1 MKSKILYKNEE
12 MQLTDDF
19 IDIGYMAE
27 NFDVINLNNEEINIK
42 KASPNRN
49 IQVFLSFPN
58 FDDFSEEIIAFD
70 EFINNAKDDI
80 FTYIIFNENIVF
92 PYEFK
97 KIIPVFDVN
106 EEFANMYGTKIVS
119 GSLENRLTKALFLIG
134 KDGAIYHIDMP
145 NNLSSPLDLYRIRAE
160 LNKAYQSYTGAGC
173 HGW

>member
-1 MKSKILYKNEE
+1 MKSKIIYKNEE
-12 MQLTDDF
+12 MNLTDDF

-27 NFDVINLNNEEINIK
+27 NFDVINLKNEEITIK

-49 IQVFLSFPN
+49 IQLFLSFPN

-70 EFINNAKDDI
+70 EFISGAKIDI
-80 FTYIIFNENIVF
+80 FVYLIFNEKIDLS
-92 PYEFK
+92 YDFK
-97 KIIPVFDVN
+97 KIIPIFDIN

-119 GSLENRLTKALFLIG
+119 GTLENRLTKALFLIG

-145 NNLSSPLDLYRIRAE
+145 SNLDSPLDLERIRAE

-173 HGW
+173 HG

>member
-1 MKSKILYKNEE
+1 MKSKIIYKNEE
-12 MQLTDDF
+12 MKLTDEF

-27 NFDVINLNNEEINIK
+27 NFDVININNEEITIK

-49 IQVFLSFPN
+49 IQLFLSFPN

-70 EFINNAKDDI
+70 EFISGAKIDI
-80 FTYIIFNENIVF
+80 FVYLIFNEKIDSS
-92 PYEFK
+92 YDFK
-97 KIIPVFDVN
+97 KIIPIFDIN

-119 GSLENRLTKALFLIG
+119 GTLENRLTKALFLIG

-145 NNLSSPLDLYRIRAE
+145 SNLDSPLDLERIRAE

-173 HGW
+173 HG

>member
-1 MKSKILYKNEE
+1 MKSKIIYKNEE
-12 MQLTDDF
+12 MKLTDEF

-27 NFDVINLNNEEINIK
+27 NFDIININNEEITIK

-49 IQVFLSFPN
+49 IQLFLSFPN

-70 EFINNAKDDI
+70 EFISGAKIDI
-80 FTYIIFNENIVF
+80 FVYLIFNEKIDIS
-92 PYEFK
+92 YDFK
-97 KIIPVFDVN
+97 KIIPIFDIN

-119 GSLENRLTKALFLIG
+119 GTLENRLTKALFLIG

-145 NNLSSPLDLYRIRAE
+145 SNLDSPLDLERIRAE

-173 HGW
+173 HG

>member
-1 MKSKILYKNEE
+1 MNSKIIYKNEE
-12 MQLTDDF
+12 MKLTDDF

-27 NFDVINLNNEEINIK
+27 NFDVINLNNEEVNIK

-58 FDDFSEEIIAFD
+58 FDDFSKEIIAFD
-70 EFINNAKDDI
+70 EFINDAKVDI
-80 FTYIIFNENIVF
+80 FTYIIFNENIMF
-92 PYEFK
+92 PYKFK

-145 NNLSSPLDLYRIRAE
+145 SNLDSPLNLDRIRVE
-160 LNKAYQSYTGAGC
+160 LNKVYQSYTGAGC
-173 HGW
+173 HG

>member
-1 MKSKILYKNEE
+1 MKSKIIYKNEE
-12 MQLTDDF
+12 MKLTDEF

-27 NFDVINLNNEEINIK
+27 NFDVINLKNEELTIK

-49 IQVFLSFPN
+49 IQLFLSFPN

-70 EFINNAKDDI
+70 EFISGAKIDI
-80 FTYIIFNENIVF
+80 FVYLIFNEKINLS
-92 PYEFK
+92 YDFK
-97 KIIPVFDVN
+97 KIIPIFDIN

-119 GSLENRLTKALFLIG
+119 GTLENRLTKALFLIG

-145 NNLSSPLDLYRIRAE
+145 SNLDSPLDLERIRAE

-173 HGW
+173 HG

>member
-1 MKSKILYKNEE
+1 MN
-12 MQLTDDF
+12 LTDDF

-27 NFDVINLNNEEINIK
+27 NFDVINLKNEEITIK

-49 IQVFLSFPN
+49 IQLFLSFPN

-70 EFINNAKDDI
+70 EFISGAKIDI
-80 FTYIIFNENIVF
+80 FVYLIFNEKIDIS
-92 PYEFK
+92 YDFK
-97 KIIPVFDVN
+97 KIIPIFDIN

-119 GSLENRLTKALFLIG
+119 GTLENRLTKALFLIG

-145 NNLSSPLDLYRIRAE
+145 NNLSSPLDLYRIRTE

-173 HGW
+173 HG

>member
-12 MQLTDDF
+12 MDLTDDF

-27 NFDVINLNNEEINIK
+27 NFDVINLNNEKVTIK
-42 KASPNRN
+42 KASPNKN
-49 IQVFLSFPN
+49 IQLFLSFPN

-70 EFINNAKDDI
+70 EFISEAKVDI
-80 FTYIIFNENIVF
+80 FTYVIFNEKINF

-97 KIIPVFDVN
+97 KIIPIFDVN

-145 NNLSSPLDLYRIRAE
+145 SNLDSPLNLDRIRVE
-160 LNKAYQSYTGAGC
+160 LNKAHQSYTGAGC
-173 HGW
+173 HG

>member
-1 MKSKILYKNEE
+1 MNSKITYKNEE

-27 NFDVINLNNEEINIK
+27 DFDVINIKNEEKTIK

-58 FDDFSEEIIAFD
+58 FNDFSEEIIAFD
-70 EFINNAKDDI
+70 EFINGAKIDI
-80 FTYIIFNENIVF
+80 FVYVIFNEKIDF
-92 PYEFK
+92 TYEFK
-97 KIIPVFDVN
+97 KIIPIFDVN

-145 NNLSSPLDLYRIRAE
+145 KNLDTPLNLDRIRVE
-160 LNKAYQSYTGAGC
+160 LNKVYQSYTGAGC
-173 HGW
+173 HG

>member
-1 MKSKILYKNEE
+1 MKSKIIYKNEE

-27 NFDVINLNNEEINIK
+27 NFDGIDLNDNKISIK

-49 IQVFLSFPN
+49 IQIFLSFPN
-58 FDDFSEEIIAFD
+58 FEDFSEEIISFD
-70 EFINNAKDDI
+70 EFISNAKIDI
-80 FTYIIFNENIVF
+80 FVYVIFNEKLDLN
-92 PYEFK
+92 YQFK
-97 KIIPVFDVN
+97 KVIPVFDVN
-106 EEFANMYGTKIVS
+106 EEFASMYGTKIVC

-145 NNLSSPLDLYRIRAE
+145 NNLSSPLDLYRIRTE

-173 HGW
+173 HG

>member
-1 MKSKILYKNEE
+1 MKYEIIYKNEE
-12 MQLTDDF
+12 MKLTDEF

-27 NFDVINLNNEEINIK
+27 NFDVININNEEITIK

-49 IQVFLSFPN
+49 IQLFLSFPN

-70 EFINNAKDDI
+70 EFISGAKIDI
-80 FTYIIFNENIVF
+80 FVYLIFNEKIDIS
-92 PYEFK
+92 YDFK
-97 KIIPVFDVN
+97 KIIPIFDIN

-119 GSLENRLTKALFLIG
+119 GTLENRLTKALFLIG

-145 NNLSSPLDLYRIRAE
+145 SNLDSPLDLERIRAE

-173 HGW
+173 HG

>member
-1 MKSKILYKNEE
+1 MKSKIIYKNDE
-12 MQLTDDF
+12 MELTDDF

-27 NFDVINLNNEEINIK
+27 NIDVIKLNGEKFTIK

-49 IQVFLSFPN
+49 IQIFLSFPN
-58 FDDFSEEIIAFD
+58 FDDFKEEIIAFD
-70 EFINNAKDDI
+70 EFINGAKIDI
-80 FTYIIFNENIVF
+80 YTYIIFNEKIDF

-119 GSLENRLTKALFLIG
+119 GSLENKLTKALFLIG

-145 NNLSSPLDLYRIRAE
+145 NNLDKPLDLERIRVE
-160 LNKAYQSYTGAGC
+160 LNKVYQSYTGTGC
-173 HGW
+173 H

>member
-1 MKSKILYKNEE
+1 MKSKIIYKNEE
-12 MQLTDDF
+12 MKLTDEF

-27 NFDVINLNNEEINIK
+27 NFDVININNEEITIK

-49 IQVFLSFPN
+49 IQLFLSFPN

-70 EFINNAKDDI
+70 EFISGAKIDI
-80 FTYIIFNENIVF
+80 FVYLIFNEKIDLS
-92 PYEFK
+92 YDFK
-97 KIIPVFDVN
+97 KIIPIFDIN

-119 GSLENRLTKALFLIG
+119 GTLENRLTKALFLIG

-145 NNLSSPLDLYRIRAE
+145 SNLDSPLDLERIRAE

-173 HGW
+173 HG